1 MYRLLAFFRRLFGR
15 LPPARWEDGVRVT
28 EPHML
33 AWYAA
38 LYAKTV
44 AWVRV
49 AAPQR
54 PITAPEMVVTVRLYD
69 RWPPNNPNLRG
80 KVLSPNVI
88 AGDIH
93 GTLCLAKSLRH
104 NTALIVHESKHAIT
118 GVSDHPKDLFPT

>member
-1 MYRLLAFFRRLFGR
+1 MAFWRRVLAFFGF

-28 EPHML
+28 DPVEL
-33 AWYAA
+33 ANYAA

-54 PITAPEMVVTVRLYD
+54 PILAPEMHVTVRLYD
-69 RWPPNNPNLRG
+69 RWPPNHPNLHG
-80 KVLSPNVI
+80 KVLAPNVI
-88 AGDIH
+88 EGDIH

-104 NTALIVHESKHAIT
+104 NTALIVHESKHANT